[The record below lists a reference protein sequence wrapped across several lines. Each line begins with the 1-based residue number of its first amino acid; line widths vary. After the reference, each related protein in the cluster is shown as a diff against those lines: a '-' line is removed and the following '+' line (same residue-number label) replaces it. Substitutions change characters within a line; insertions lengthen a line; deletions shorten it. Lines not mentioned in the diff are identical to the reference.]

1 MLLLAAVAMVA
12 MPDWVPA
19 RWFSKDP
26 ATLKLVESTP
36 VNCLLIEKAD
46 WSPEFTRA
54 AAERGIAT
62 LGVVTGS
69 ANAAD
74 IAAEAKKAGLTG
86 LVVEG
91 SLGAGEGGMPVV
103 EMTDRAEMKFGS
115 GAQVLATKQGM
126 WPGIPAEKD
135 GATAAPTGAP
145 WI

>member
-36 VNCLLIEKAD
+36 VNCLLMEKAN
-46 WSPEFTRA
+46 WSPEFSKA

-62 LGVVTGS
+62 LGVVTGN

-74 IAAEAKKAGLTG
+74 VSAEAKRAGLTG
-86 LVVEG
+86 LAVEG
-91 SLGAGEGGMPVV
+91 
-103 EMTDRAEMKFGS
+103 T
-115 GAQVLATKQGM
+115 
-126 WPGIPAEKD
+126 
-135 GATAAPTGAP
+135 
-145 WI
+145 

>member
-36 VNCLLIEKAD
+36 VNCLLMEKAD

-54 AAERGIAT
+54 AAEKGIAT
-62 LGVVTGS
+62 LGVVRGN

-74 IAAEAKKAGLTG
+74 IAAEARKAGLTG
-86 LVVEG
+86 LAVEG
-91 SLGAGEGGMPVV
+91 SLSAGPVGMPVV
-103 EMTDRAEMKFGS
+103 ELTNRAEIAGRVRRLRAEGRDVFVFFKHEETPA
-115 GAQVLATKQGM
+115 GAVY
-126 WPGIPAEKD
+126 AEELLKS
-135 GATAAPTGAP
+135 
-145 WI
+145 